1 MREVNGFELVPM
13 AVQEEPGS
21 RYYRAAVHVTK
32 KATGLNKVHQLSGE
46 GFEATTED
54 LAFSAADAYVKRVVA
69 VNHHGQ
75 LWDRPAE

>member
-1 MREVNGFELVPM
+1 MREVDGFKLVPT

-21 RYYRAAVHVTK
+21 RYYRAAVHVTNA
-32 KATGLNKVHQLSGE
+32 ATGLDKVHQLSGE
-46 GFEATTED
+46 GFEAATEER
-54 LAFSAADAYVKRVVA
+54 AFSAADAYVKRVVA